1 MAILVM
7 IIHYQKIYRLIN
19 VMDLKLKIRKVLKE
33 YYGEFNS
40 FLEIEYE
47 NKLTENL
54 IVGDYKTKRAWVTY
68 NQVILEL
75 KFSLHDNL
83 RVKQLQY
90 RLTENSDPN
99 LECIKVIEEVKSLT
113 PELTRLYEKI
123 KNL

>member
-1 MAILVM
+1 M
-7 IIHYQKIYRLIN
+7 
-19 VMDLKLKIRKVLKE
+19 LKE
-33 YYGEFNS
+33 HYGEFNS

-54 IVGDYKTKRAWVTY
+54 IIGDYKTKNAWATY

-83 RVKQLQY
+83 KVKQLQY
-90 RLTENSDPN
+90 KLTENSDPN
-99 LECIKVIEEVKSLT
+99 LECLKVIEEVETLT

-123 KNL
+123 KIL

>member
-1 MAILVM
+1 
-7 IIHYQKIYRLIN
+7 
-19 VMDLKLKIRKVLKE
+19 MDLKLKIRNVLKE
-33 YYGEFNS
+33 HYGEFNS

-54 IVGDYKTKRAWVTY
+54 IVGDDKTKRAWVTY

-75 KFSLHDNL
+75 KFSLHDIL

-90 RLTENSDPN
+90 NLTENTNPN
-99 LECIKVIEEVKSLT
+99 LECIKVIEDVKTLT

-123 KNL
+123 QNL

>member
-1 MAILVM
+1 
-7 IIHYQKIYRLIN
+7 
-19 VMDLKLKIRKVLKE
+19 MDLKLKIRDILKE
-33 YYGEFNS
+33 HYGEFNT

-54 IVGDYKTKRAWVTY
+54 IVGDDKTKNAWITY

-75 KFSLHDNL
+75 KFNLRDNL

-90 RLTENSDPN
+90 NLTEDSNPN
-99 LECIKVIEEVKSLT
+99 LECMKVIEEVETLT

-123 KNL
+123 QNL

>member
-1 MAILVM
+1 
-7 IIHYQKIYRLIN
+7 
-19 VMDLKLKIRKVLKE
+19 MDLKLKIRDILKE
-33 YYGEFNS
+33 HYGEFNT

-54 IVGDYKTKRAWVTY
+54 IVGDDKTKNAWITY

-75 KFSLHDNL
+75 KFNLRDNL

-90 RLTENSDPN
+90 NLTEDSNPN
-99 LECIKVIEEVKSLT
+99 LECMKVIEEIETLT

-123 KNL
+123 QNL

>member
-1 MAILVM
+1 
-7 IIHYQKIYRLIN
+7 
-19 VMDLKLKIRKVLKE
+19 MDLKLKIRNVLKE
-33 YYGEFNS
+33 HYGEFNS

-54 IVGDYKTKRAWVTY
+54 IVGDDKTKRAWVTY

-75 KFSLHDNL
+75 KFSLHDIL

-90 RLTENSDPN
+90 SLTETTNPN
-99 LECIKVIEEVKSLT
+99 LECMKVIEEVKTLT

-123 KNL
+123 QNL

>member
-1 MAILVM
+1 
-7 IIHYQKIYRLIN
+7 
-19 VMDLKLKIRKVLKE
+19 MDLKLKIRNVLKE
-33 YYGEFNS
+33 HYGEFNS

-54 IVGDYKTKRAWVTY
+54 IVGDDKTKRAWVTY

-75 KFSLHDNL
+75 KFSLHDIL

-90 RLTENSDPN
+90 NLTENTNPN
-99 LECIKVIEEVKSLT
+99 LECMKVIEDVKTLT

-123 KNL
+123 QNL

>member
-1 MAILVM
+1 M
-7 IIHYQKIYRLIN
+7 N
-19 VMDLKLKIRKVLKE
+19 LKTKIRNVLKE

-54 IVGDYKTKRAWVTY
+54 MTGDNNTKNAWATY

-83 RVKQLQY
+83 KVKQLQY
-90 RLTENSDPN
+90 KLTENSDPN
-99 LECIKVIEEVKSLT
+99 LECLKVIEEVETIT

-123 KNL
+123 KIL

>member
-1 MAILVM
+1 
-7 IIHYQKIYRLIN
+7 
-19 VMDLKLKIRKVLKE
+19 MDLKLKIRDVLKE

-54 IVGDYKTKRAWVTY
+54 IVGDYKTKNAWATY

-75 KFSLHDNL
+75 KFSLRDNL
-83 RVKQLQY
+83 KVKQLQY
-90 RLTENSDPN
+90 NLTENTNPN
-99 LECIKVIEEVKSLT
+99 LECLKVIEEVETLT

-123 KNL
+123 KIL

>member
-1 MAILVM
+1 
-7 IIHYQKIYRLIN
+7 
-19 VMDLKLKIRKVLKE
+19 MDLKLKIRDVLRD
-33 YYGEFNS
+33 YYGDFNT

-54 IVGDYKTKRAWVTY
+54 ILGDYETKNAWATY

-75 KFSLHDNL
+75 KFSLHDTL

-90 RLTENSDPN
+90 NLTEDSNPK
-99 LECIKVIEEVKSLT
+99 LVCMKIIEEVETLT

-123 KNL
+123 QNL

>member
-1 MAILVM
+1 
-7 IIHYQKIYRLIN
+7 
-19 VMDLKLKIRKVLKE
+19 MDLKFKIMDVLKE
-33 YYGEFNS
+33 HYGEFNT

-54 IVGDYKTKRAWVTY
+54 IIGDAKTKKAWATY

-75 KFSLHDNL
+75 KFSLRDTL

-90 RLTENSDPN
+90 KLTDNTNPN
-99 LECIKVIEEVKSLT
+99 LECMKVIEEVEILT

-123 KNL
+123 QNL

>member
-1 MAILVM
+1 
-7 IIHYQKIYRLIN
+7 
-19 VMDLKLKIRKVLKE
+19 MDLKLKIRDILKE
-33 YYGEFNS
+33 HYGEFNT

-54 IVGDYKTKRAWVTY
+54 IVGDNKTKNAWITY

-75 KFSLHDNL
+75 KFNLRDNL

-90 RLTENSDPN
+90 NLTEDSNPN
-99 LECIKVIEEVKSLT
+99 LECIKVIEEIETLT

-123 KNL
+123 QNL

>member
-1 MAILVM
+1 ME
-7 IIHYQKIYRLIN
+7 
-19 VMDLKLKIRKVLKE
+19 LKLKIRNVLKE
-33 YYGEFNS
+33 HYGEFNS

-54 IVGDYKTKRAWVTY
+54 IVGDYNTKRAWVTY

-75 KFSLHDNL
+75 KFSLHDIL

-90 RLTENSDPN
+90 NLTENTNPN
-99 LECIKVIEEVKSLT
+99 LECMKVIEDVKTLT

-123 KNL
+123 QNL